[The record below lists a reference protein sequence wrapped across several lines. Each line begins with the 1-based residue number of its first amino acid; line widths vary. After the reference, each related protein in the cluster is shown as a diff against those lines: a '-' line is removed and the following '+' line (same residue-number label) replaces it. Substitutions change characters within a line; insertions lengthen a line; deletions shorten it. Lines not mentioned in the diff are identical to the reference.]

1 MAHPFPG
8 LPGRHLAALFA
19 LSLLMAG
26 CGGGGSDDGGAAPP
40 PPTAGTPLTCAQL
53 AGTSIPAGAI
63 ALPTSGAT
71 VVSATLV
78 APSGTAPKAIP
89 EHCLVV
95 ARIAPV
101 DPAAPDIR
109 FNLAL
114 PTDWNQKVL
123 MFGGGGFDGS
133 IPAVAGNVPVGP
145 TDQPNPLG
153 RGYATFA
160 SDSGHQANA
169 FGSQDGSFALNDEA
183 ADNFGGDAIKKTRDA
198 ATFLVKARYAAP
210 SIRKAYFAGGS
221 TGGRE
226 ALAAITRWPAD
237 WDGAISLYPAWN
249 DAAALLHGHRVSRAL
264 AQPGAYP
271 NTAQRA
277 LVYAAALEACD
288 ALDGIAD
295 GLISN
300 QVRCNAVFDPA
311 TASVQGNPL
320 RCPDGAEAGDACLSD
335 AQITALKAMNTD
347 TRFNFALASGETHY
361 PGYNV
366 WGADLGITTHPS
378 PLQPTITFLALGTA
392 APATPMPRN
401 APYIG
406 TLLDQW
412 IKYSVTRDPGYDS
425 LALDP
430 ENPGPWGP
438 RISQLSTLLDTRVD
452 LDAFAARGGKL
463 LLAHGLADV
472 LVSTRATAEYY
483 QRLQSRMGPAQ
494 VDAFV
499 RYYEIP
505 GLGHAVS
512 TAFNAA
518 WDSLTALEHWA
529 EDGTAPAAPV
539 VADTAGVPGRTRP
552 LCQYP
557 TWPRYNGSGDVNA
570 AASFTCA
577 NREAAPPT
585 QRRTTLGDVIGTD
598 HSATSGTYAWKG
610 IPYARPPVGELRW
623 KAPAEAEAWASPQA
637 TQQFGNACASFG
649 RLYGPGANNR
659 YDATI
664 GTTLGRPVGSED
676 CLYLN
681 IWRPATAA
689 DHLPVIVFVHGGS
702 NVTGYTA
709 DPVYD
714 GAALAR
720 TANAVVVTV
729 NYRLGLLGFI
739 NLAQLKTGDPLD
751 DSGNFALLD
760 ILQALKFVN
769 RNAAAFG
776 GDPGQVTLM
785 GQSAGAVNVYAL
797 MTSPLVAQASPALV
811 HRVIPISGGIS
822 RAGELPAGSVAT
834 LASPADFRA
843 QADFF
848 VAHLVLADGL
858 AADLAGAY
866 AYVASRTPEQVA
878 AYLRGKSA
886 ATLID
891 TVTAKLAPAGASGSG
906 PIADG
911 QVLPA
916 SPIAAI
922 QAGQYLQVPVLAGN
936 TRDEGKLFP
945 TLLPLAGGTGSGRLL
960 DDATVFSIAFNY
972 RPDGPATSTLAQW
985 IPPAYL
991 PVDAPV
997 TGFTERADRLN
1008 RLFFLNSRDSVLSAL
1023 QSRQNPIWYYRF
1035 DWDEMPAPFNEIYGA
1050 AHAFDLPFAFGNF
1063 GPSLYA
1069 NITNT
1074 TANAP
1079 GRLALSDAM
1088 MRSIGAFARRGDP
1101 NNASLGVAWP
1111 QWPATLVFDATP
1123 AAKQI
1128 SVQ

>member
-1 MAHPFPG
+1 MTKPG
-8 LPGRHLAALFA
+8 PGIGIGIAPLFA
-19 LSLLMAG
+19 LSLLLAA
-26 CGGGGSDDGGAAPP
+26 CGGGDDGGGGGGTP
-40 PPTAGTPLTCAQL
+40 PPTTSTPLTCAQL
-53 AGTSIPAGAI
+53 AGTTIPAASIG
-63 ALPTSGAT
+63 LPTSGAT
-71 VVSATLV
+71 VISATVV
-78 APSGTAPKAIP
+78 APTGTAPKAIP

-95 ARIAPV
+95 AKISPV

-114 PTDWNQKVL
+114 PTDWNHKAV

-133 IPAVAGNVPVGP
+133 IPAVTGNVPVGP

-198 ATFLVKARYAAP
+198 ATFLIKARYAVDAV
-210 SIRKAYFAGGS
+210 RKAYFAGGS

-226 ALAAITRWPAD
+226 ALAAVTRWPAD

-249 DAAALLHGHRVSRAL
+249 DAAALLHGQRVSRVL
-264 AQPGAYP
+264 SKPGAYP
-271 NTAQRA
+271 NTAKRS
-277 LVYAAALEACD
+277 LIYAAAMEACD
-288 ALDGIAD
+288 GLDGAVD

-300 QVRCNAVFDPA
+300 QQRCNAVFDPA
-311 TASVQGNPL
+311 TASVAGNPL
-320 RCPDGAEAGDACLSD
+320 RCPDGADTGDTCLSD

-347 TRFNFALASGETHY
+347 TQFHFALASGETHY

-366 WGADLGITTHPS
+366 WGADLGITTNPS

-401 APYIG
+401 SPYIG

-412 IKYSVTRDPGYDS
+412 IKYSVTRDAGYDS
-425 LALDP
+425 LSFDP
-430 ENPGPWGP
+430 ENPGPWAN
-438 RISQLSTLLDTRVD
+438 RVSQLSTLLDTRVD
-452 LDAFAARGGKL
+452 LDAFAAKGGKL

-472 LVSTRATAEYY
+472 LVSTRATEEYY
-483 QRLQSRMGPAQ
+483 QRLQARMGPSE
-494 VDAFV
+494 VDTFV

-518 WDSLTALEHWA
+518 WDSLTTLEHWA
-529 EDGTAPAAPV
+529 EDGTAPSAQV

-552 LCQYP
+552 LCDYP
-557 TWPRYNGSGDVNA
+557 AWPRYNGTGDVNM

-577 NREAAPPT
+577 NRENASPT
-585 QRRTTLGDVIGTD
+585 QRSTSLGDVIGTD

-610 IPYARPPVGELRW
+610 IPYAKAPVGDLRW
-623 KAPAEAEAWASPQA
+623 KAPAAPEPWTSPKA

-649 RLYGPGANNR
+649 RLYGPGSNNK

-664 GTTLGRPVGSED
+664 GTTVGQPVGSED

-681 IWRPATAA
+681 IWRPTSAATN
-689 DHLPVIVFVHGGS
+689 LPVIVFVHGGS

-739 NLAQLKTGDPLD
+739 NLGQLKTGDALD

-760 ILQALKFVN
+760 ILQALKFINGNV
-769 RNAAAFG
+769 AAFG
-776 GDPGQVTLM
+776 GNPGNVTLM

-797 MTSPLVAQASPALV
+797 MTSPLVAQANPALV

-822 RAGELPAGSVAT
+822 RASELPAGSVAT
-834 LASPADFRA
+834 LASPSDFRG
-843 QADFF
+843 QADFL
-848 VAHLVLADGL
+848 VANLVLADGL
-858 AADLAGAY
+858 AGDLTAAY
-866 AYVASRTPEQVA
+866 GYVASRTPEQVA
-878 AYLRGKSA
+878 TYMRGKSA
-886 ATLID
+886 EAIIN
-891 TVTAKLAPAGASGSG
+891 TVTSKLAPIGASGSG

-911 QVLPA
+911 NVLPV

-922 QAGQYLQVPVLAGN
+922 QAGQYLKVPVLAGN

-960 DDATVFSIAFNY
+960 DDPTVFAMAFNY
-972 RPDGPATSTLAQW
+972 KPNGPATTTIAQW
-985 IPPAYL
+985 IPPSYL
-991 PVDAPV
+991 PMDAPV
-997 TGFTERADRLN
+997 TGFNARSDLLN
-1008 RLFFLNSRDSVLSAL
+1008 RLFFLNSRDSVLGAL
-1023 QSRQNPIWYYRF
+1023 QSQQNPIWYYRF
-1035 DWDEMPAPFNEIYGA
+1035 DWDELPAPFNEIYGA

-1069 NITNT
+1069 NFTNT
-1074 TANAP
+1074 AANAP

-1088 MRSIGAFARRGDP
+1088 MRSIGAFARNGDP
-1101 NNASLGVAWP
+1101 NNTGLGTTWP
-1111 QWPATLVFDATP
+1111 QWPATLVFDASLT
-1123 AAKQI
+1123 AKQI